1 MRKLWSLIVLGAL
14 ITLISGCGENNRE
27 KAIAYLLGTPRE
39 IDEISVV
46 VFNDRKLEDS
56 FVRDLQT
63 NIDYINN
70 HIRIKDP
77 IMNVNLINV
86 KEYNPYKYENIFDLK
101 TYPSIILFQ
110 NEELLAQFHQPKE
123 ILEYVQNEKDK

>member
-1 MRKLWSLIVLGAL
+1 M
-14 ITLISGCGENNRE
+14 E
-27 KAIAYLLGTPRE
+27 
-39 IDEISVV
+39 
-46 VFNDRKLEDS
+46 
-56 FVRDLQT
+56 
-63 NIDYINN
+63 
-70 HIRIKDP
+70 DP

-110 NEELLAQFHQPKE
+110 NEELLAQFHQPEE